1 MLYPR
6 KKIFPFLNPSLKTKQ
21 NKKHVH
27 LSLKGFPGGSAGK
40 GSTCNAGDP
49 GSISGLGRSPG
60 EGNSYL
66 LQYSGLH
73 GVYSSWV
80 LKQSD
85 MTERLSLFCH

>member
-40 GSTCNAGDP
+40 GSTCNAEDP
-49 GSISGLGRSPG
+49 GTATYSSILASMECIVPGFSIS
-60 EGNSYL
+60 
-66 LQYSGLH
+66 Q
-73 GVYSSWV
+73 
-80 LKQSD
+80 
-85 MTERLSLFCH
+85 T